1 MLIKLCY
8 TCVTCNVGFWCCHGR
23 PRNLIPGNVERFSS
37 RAHVHFC
44 FNGKIGLVKWIVIE
58 DAMLLGRSV
67 GDVCATD
74 AGPEIGKPPELGKL
88 TTERKFL
95 IKLAGFIRLMWLECW
110 TGEKKKK
117 HVFTSGLT
125 RDVEPTAEWTCG
137 SQTHS
142 LSSVRP
148 HKTMQWRGSQCWEVM
163 NSSGVVERR
172 SRRESMR
179 MTRWVRIKALLER
192 AGQIN
197 HCVLSCS
204 RNPAVQEVTP
214 RERKQT
220 WDLCD
225 KEAVN
230 WVQVLL
236 LEVESAFRSTTA

>member
-95 IKLAGFIRLMWLECW
+95 IKLAGFIRLMWRECW
-110 TGEKKKK
+110 TGEKKKE
-117 HVFTSGLT
+117 T
-125 RDVEPTAEWTCG
+125 RFHLWVNSWRRADGRVNVWESDTQLVVCASTQNNAVTWESVLGSDEFQRGGGTALAEGEHENDSVSSYQGSAWAGWTNKPLCVVLQQESSCAG
-137 SQTHS
+137 SDS
-142 LSSVRP
+142 
-148 HKTMQWRGSQCWEVM
+148 
-163 NSSGVVERR
+163 
-172 SRRESMR
+172 
-179 MTRWVRIKALLER
+179 
-192 AGQIN
+192 
-197 HCVLSCS
+197 
-204 RNPAVQEVTP
+204 
-214 RERKQT
+214 
-220 WDLCD
+220 
-225 KEAVN
+225 
-230 WVQVLL
+230 
-236 LEVESAFRSTTA
+236 